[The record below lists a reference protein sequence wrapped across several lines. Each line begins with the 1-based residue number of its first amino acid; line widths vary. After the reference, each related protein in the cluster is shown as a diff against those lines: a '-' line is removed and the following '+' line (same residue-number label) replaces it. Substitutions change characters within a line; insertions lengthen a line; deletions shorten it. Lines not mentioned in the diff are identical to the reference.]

1 MDRLAEQ
8 LHHAGLSS
16 IQVTRFLQQVRAFRA
31 QLQTAFAPAD
41 AARTLAAL
49 ELMVEL
55 HLEQAPR
62 PDGTPYIEHPLAV
75 ASQVL
80 EAMAHKDPEVVVA
93 ALLHD
98 AVEDQSARLAQQ
110 VRERPARAGKAA
122 AELALDAIE
131 ERTRSARVRSL
142 IAGLTNPDFDMLVE
156 QRGIQ
161 QGTDEAGQA
170 ALIAA
175 RNTLYAE
182 HVREAIRSPDIA
194 LIKLFDVAANAL
206 TLDAVPDAPTRTRL
220 RTKYTPVM
228 GIMLDRLRETATPL
242 NITPH
247 KREELL
253 ARFAN
258 ALHISSRKE
267 RDTHKVREE
276 DLV

>member
-1 MDRLAEQ
+1 MDRLEVQ
-8 LHHAGLSS
+8 LRHAGVSS
-16 IQVTRFLQQVRAFRA
+16 TDATRYLQQVRTFRA
-31 QLQTAFAPAD
+31 QLQSAFAPAD
-41 AARTLAAL
+41 GARILAAL

-75 ASQVL
+75 TSQVL
-80 EAMAHKDPEVVVA
+80 EAMADIDPEVVVA

-98 AVEDQSARLAQQ
+98 AVEDRSARLAQQ
-110 VRERPARAGKAA
+110 VRERPARVGKAA
-122 AELALDAIE
+122 AELARDAIE
-131 ERTRSARVRSL
+131 ERTQSARVRSL
-142 IAGLTNPDFDMLVE
+142 ISGLTNPDFDMLVE

-161 QGTDEAGQA
+161 QGTGEAGQA

-182 HVREAIRSPDIA
+182 HVREAIRDPDIA
-194 LIKLFDVAANAL
+194 LIKLFDVATNAL

-242 NITPH
+242 NMTPH

-253 ARFAN
+253 ACFAA
-258 ALHISSRKE
+258 ALQTCSRKE
-267 RDTHKVREE
+267 GG
-276 DLV
+276 

>member
-80 EAMAHKDPEVVVA
+80 DAMADKDPEVVVA

-98 AVEDQSARLAQQ
+98 AVEDQPARLAQH
-110 VRERPARAGKAA
+110 VRERLTSAGRAA

-131 ERTRSARVRSL
+131 ERTLSARVRRMIS
-142 IAGLTNPDFDMLVE
+142 GLTNPDFDTLLE

-161 QGTDEAGQA
+161 QGTGEAGQA
-170 ALIAA
+170 ALLAA
-175 RNTLYAE
+175 RHALYAE
-182 HVREAIRSPDIA
+182 HVREAIRDPDVA

-206 TLDAVPDAPTRTRL
+206 TLDAVPDVPTRTRL
-220 RTKYTPVM
+220 LNKYTPVL
-228 GIMLDRLRETATPL
+228 GILLDRLQATATPL

-247 KREELL
+247 NDVSQDTF
-253 ARFAN
+253 RFS
-258 ALHISSRKE
+258 LRK
-267 RDTHKVREE
+267 
-276 DLV
+276 LF